1 MKKTN
6 TFTNIAMFV
15 LFAAMLVYLGVYLF
29 RSTQQSYATAPAVL
43 VTVSESGQA
52 SGIVVREE
60 QVIASDKEFL
70 SLSVDDGKEVARGG
84 EIAIG
89 VDSKA
94 ALDSASRARELK
106 KEIAYVSSLLARA
119 GSASGASDRDSDV
132 RSAILQLNAAVSAG
146 STSELDDLCMDLS
159 SLLFGSATGTVSQG
173 DLDALNAELHQL
185 ENAGAGRG
193 SITAPAA
200 GLFTSTTDGYESLT
214 PDMLENLTPD
224 GVNALERTTA
234 ATPADAIGKLVTA
247 KKWYFASVMNKADA
261 DRLNL
266 NGSASLD
273 FPQHY
278 NGTVSATVLSK
289 SEPDSSGKVA
299 VVFACNAALAD
310 TLADTLA
317 MRKTTADVVYS
328 EHTGLR
334 VPLKAVHMD
343 DDGQSYVYVVTAAQ
357 LEKKPIEI
365 IYQTDDYCLVAQS
378 TESNALRAGNEIVV
392 TGKGLS
398 NGQVVK

>member
-70 SLSVDDGKEVARGG
+70 SLSVDDGKEVANGG

-94 ALDSASRARELK
+94 ALDSASHARELK
-106 KEIAYVSSLLARA
+106 KEIAYVSSLLSRA

-146 STSELDDLCMDLS
+146 STSELDDICLDLS

-224 GVNALERTTA
+224 GVDALERTTP
-234 ATPADAIGKLVTA
+234 ATPANAIGKLVTA

-266 NGSASLD
+266 GGSAALD

-278 NGTVSATVLSK
+278 NSTVSAIVLSK
-289 SEPDSSGKVA
+289 SEPDDSGKVA

-310 TLADTLA
+310 TLA
-317 MRKTTADVVYS
+317 MRKATADVVYS

-343 DDGQSYVYVVTAAQ
+343 DDGQAYVYVVTAAQ

-378 TESNALRAGNEIVV
+378 AESNALRAGNEIVV